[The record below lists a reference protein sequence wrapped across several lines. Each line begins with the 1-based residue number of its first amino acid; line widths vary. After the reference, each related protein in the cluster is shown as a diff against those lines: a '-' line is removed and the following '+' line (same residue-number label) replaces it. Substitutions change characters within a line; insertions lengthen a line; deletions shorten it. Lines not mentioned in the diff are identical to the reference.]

1 MRLFSLISMNRL
13 GDLNREFVG
22 AFFQANDID
31 EQYRIALDFDARLLQ
46 LLDFC
51 PDLKPHPKPYPKS
64 IEVESFD
71 YVPWSRH
78 LWATLLPAA
87 RIMFL
92 RPFLRLSFAE
102 TRFFLARQVRAVLFP
117 IRTFLKTDH
126 PTFLYVCPDLR

>member
-1 MRLFSLISMNRL
+1 MKRL

-22 AFFQANDID
+22 AFFQSNDID
-31 EQYRIALDFDARLLQ
+31 EQYCIALDFDARLLQ

-51 PDLKPHPKPYPKS
+51 PDLKPHSEPYPRS

-78 LWATLLPAA
+78 LWATLLPAT

-102 TRFFLARQVRAVLFP
+102 TRFFLARQVRAVLSPFTTSL
-117 IRTFLKTDH
+117 RADH
-126 PTFLYVCPDLR
+126 PTFLCVHPDLC